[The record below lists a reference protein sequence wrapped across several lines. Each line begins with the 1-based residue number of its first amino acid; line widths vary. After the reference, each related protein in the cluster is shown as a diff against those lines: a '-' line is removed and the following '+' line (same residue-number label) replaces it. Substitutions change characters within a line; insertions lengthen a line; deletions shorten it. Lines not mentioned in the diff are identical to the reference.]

1 MLEQSETQKLV
12 KLAQNGDMEAKE
24 IIVRE
29 NTPLLKSIIKRYRN
43 RGVEYDD
50 LFQLASIG
58 FLKAIKNFDAS
69 YNVKFSTY
77 AVPMIIG
84 EIKRHM
90 RDDGYIKVS
99 RALKILSG
107 KINRFVDAYVKKNNN
122 TPSIKEIA
130 AEFGIEETEVVFAMD
145 SNKVPVSLYE
155 KTDSQNEKSLNLLD
169 KLSLKSTSD
178 DIEDKITLKEIINN
192 LSERERKII
201 ILRYFKDLTQ
211 SEVAKELCVSQVQI
225 SRLETKILEKIK
237 ENFCKKGF

>member
-1 MLEQSETQKLV
+1 MLEQSETKRLV
-12 KLAQNGDMEAKE
+12 NLAQNGDMEAKE
-24 IIVRE
+24 IIISE
-29 NTPLLKSIIKRYRN
+29 NTPLIKSIIKRYKN

-99 RALKILSG
+99 RALKILAG
-107 KINRFVDAYVKKNNN
+107 KINRFIDAYIKKNNN
-122 TPSIKEIA
+122 PPTVKEIA
-130 AEFGIEETEVVFAMD
+130 KEFDLEESEVVFAMD
-145 SNKVPVSLYE
+145 SNKMPVSLYE
-155 KTDSQNEKSLNLLD
+155 KTDNQNDKSLNLLD

-178 DIEDKITLKEIINN
+178 DIVDKITLKEIINN
-192 LSERERKII
+192 LSERERKIV

-211 SEVAKELCVSQVQI
+211 SEVAKELCVSQVQV
-225 SRLETKILEKIK
+225 SRLETKIIEKIK
-237 ENFCKKGF
+237 EKFL

>member
-12 KLAQNGDMEAKE
+12 TLAQNGDMDAKE
-24 IIVRE
+24 RIITE
-29 NTPLLKSIIKRYRN
+29 NTPLIKSIIKRYKN

-69 YNVKFSTY
+69 FNVKFSTY

-107 KINRFVDAYVKKNNN
+107 RINRFVDAYIKKNNN
-122 TPSIKEIA
+122 SPTVKEIA
-130 AEFGIEETEVVFAMD
+130 DEFNLEESEVVFAMD
-145 SNKVPVSLYE
+145 SNKMPVSLYE
-155 KTDSQNEKSLNLLD
+155 KADSQNDKSLNLLD
-169 KLSLKSTSD
+169 KLSLKTTSD
-178 DIEDKITLKEIINN
+178 DIVDKIALKEIINN
-192 LSERERKII
+192 LSERERKIV

-211 SEVAKELCVSQVQI
+211 SEVAKELCVSQVQV
-225 SRLETKILEKIK
+225 SRLETKIIEKIK
-237 ENFCKKGF
+237 EKFL

>member
-12 KLAQNGDMEAKE
+12 KLAQDGDMEAKE
-24 IIVRE
+24 IIILE
-29 NTPLLKSIIKRYRN
+29 NTPLIKSIIKRYKN

-107 KINRFVDAYVKKNNN
+107 RINRFVDAYIKKNNN
-122 TPSIKEIA
+122 SPTVKEIA
-130 AEFGIEETEVVFAMD
+130 QEFNLEESEVVFAMD
-145 SNKVPVSLYE
+145 SNKMPVSLYE
-155 KTDSQNEKSLNLLD
+155 KTDSQNDKSLSLLD
-169 KLSLKSTSD
+169 KLSLKTTSD
-178 DIEDKITLKEIINN
+178 DIADKITLKEIINN
-192 LSERERKII
+192 LSERERKIV
-201 ILRYFKDLTQ
+201 ILRYFKDFTQ
-211 SEVAKELCVSQVQI
+211 SEVAKELCVSQVQV
-225 SRLETKILEKIK
+225 SRLETKIIEKIK
-237 ENFCKKGF
+237 EKFL